1 MQLQGV
7 AEEDEEEQGGEEG
20 GEEEGK
26 DGETATWGAGAVDKA
41 IGGGDSGKAA
51 TAAAAAMD
59 LDGSAPLEESAVQMT
74 QQTQAEG
81 GCDVGLGGST
91 LDVYLDLVRSAVPA
105 KPDAVKS
112 SGTRFHLSR
121 KPPFGI
127 GLSSKPGNGR
137 Y

>member
-7 AEEDEEEQGGEEG
+7 AEEDEEEQGGEGGEG
-20 GEEEGK
+20 GE
-26 DGETATWGAGAVDKA
+26 DGETATWGAGAVDEA
-41 IGGGDSGKAA
+41 IGGGDGGKAA